1 MSDTPSQPALPSPP
15 FYAVEGVNNLRDVG
29 GYTVS
34 PTTSVRRNFIYRS
47 AHLSSVT
54 PTGAKTLV
62 DELGISYIYDF
73 RSDVEIDRYPLVD
86 IPGTTCAHVP
96 VFKDQDASPAN
107 LALRYKDY
115 ATDEWPAGFIRA
127 YKDILASGAKF
138 AFKVVFEH
146 IRDQPTQSLLFHC
159 TAGKDRTGVFA
170 ALVLRLA
177 GVTDNEVIG
186 KEYELTEIG
195 LDGLR
200 EVFIQKLLQHP
211 SVNGDRDAAVRMT
224 RASAA
229 AIIGTMEWLD
239 EEYGGVEG
247 YMKREMG
254 FNDEDIERIKKNI
267 IAEETG
273 VCPN

>member
-1 MSDTPSQPALPSPP
+1 MSDTSSQRTLPSPP

-73 RSDVEIDRYPLVD
+73 RSEVEIARYPLVD
-86 IPGTTCAHVP
+86 IPGTTFTHVP

-115 ATDEWPAGFIRA
+115 AADEGPAGFIRA
-127 YKDILASGAKF
+127 YKDILVSGAKF
-138 AFKVVFEH
+138 AYKVVFEH

-177 GVTDNEVIG
+177 GVLDNEVIG
-186 KEYELTEIG
+186 KEYELTEAG

-200 EVFIQKLLQHP
+200 EEFIQKLLQHP
-211 SVNGDRDAAVRMT
+211 SVGGDRDAAVRMT
-224 RASAA
+224 SAKAA
-229 AIIGTMEWLD
+229 AIIGTLEWLD
-239 EEYGGVEG
+239 NEYGGVEG
-247 YMKREMG
+247 YMRKEIG
-254 FNDEDIERIKKNI
+254 FNDEDIRRIKKNI
-267 IAEETG
+267 IVEGSG
-273 VCPN
+273 VCLN